1 MTPYRND
8 NMSIDRKK
16 YHDSLQEPP
25 SHLSPEESGQTKPG
39 TIIMVQAEQAN
50 KQDKKQGDVGNG
62 NGDEGECDV
71 FDVNGYADRLERFT
85 RKLKLWMG

>member
-50 KQDKKQGDVGNG
+50 K
-62 NGDEGECDV
+62 
-71 FDVNGYADRLERFT
+71 
-85 RKLKLWMG
+85 